1 MNEHEML
8 LQLRAALPLSWV
20 QPTVGRYRWAV
31 YARES
36 FSTRAKRL
44 GVGSTPEKA
53 LEDALTHPEVLNAAE
68 ATP

>member
-1 MNEHEML
+1 MNEHKLL

-31 YARES
+31 FARKS
-36 FSTRAKRL
+36 FSFPIRRL

-53 LEDALTHPEVLNAAE
+53 LKDALTHPEVLNAAE
-68 ATP
+68 AAP